1 MTIVKYLLFANQCK
15 HLKQKHYLYHYTCS
29 QALIYIYICHL
40 FKVFNLESCWK
51 YELKISYFYLIVYE
65 LLFLFFIFRRGAI
78 RMRID
83 HPQSLNLT
91 FTRITPRSNLLPHP
105 PRRTTRYPS
114 PSQIAVRMRKFSAKN
129 R

>member
-1 MTIVKYLLFANQCK
+1 
-15 HLKQKHYLYHYTCS
+15 
-29 QALIYIYICHL
+29 
-40 FKVFNLESCWK
+40 
-51 YELKISYFYLIVYE
+51 
-65 LLFLFFIFRRGAI
+65 
-78 RMRID
+78 MRID

-105 PRRTTRYPS
+105 LRRTTRYPS